1 MTKQDYQ
8 DDLYIQLEEM
18 SFGELQTLCDAA
30 GIKTDED
37 MKYGLITLLVEHYTK
52 INFN

>member
-8 DDLYIQLEEM
+8 DELYIQLEDM
-18 SFGELQTLCDAA
+18 PFGELRSLCESV

-37 MKYGLITLLVEHYTK
+37 MKYGLITLLIEYYTAV
-52 INFN
+52 NFN